1 MSSVFDA
8 VVLADSPH
16 ARIEVLGLTLVERG
30 RRVASKA
37 GARRVFVVENERDRD
52 ELARWDAARGDAA
65 LLIMRA
71 GDQVVHT
78 PLIEALLRGTA
89 NKRIASGSEGYAGA
103 LWIAATGASAVVEE
117 LAAGT
122 SDVEIALRGDAEVI
136 PAGEIAAH
144 AATTKTERDGAVK
157 MLMKLLVKPED
168 NPVTRYI
175 YRPVSRPLTRLLVG
189 TPVTPNQ
196 ISVVVL
202 VIGMLGCWFTA
213 QPGQR
218 ALIIGAALVLL
229 AGFIDGSDGEIARL
243 RLTSS
248 KFGAWL
254 DTVVDELTTTV
265 YLVATGLHAYHHMPT
280 ATWIPPSILVGLA
293 CYLIGIYGIYY
304 FLVVVSKTGNSQ
316 HYIGDL
322 EIVQS
327 DAGPALRPKHRE
339 PSRAP
344 AWMIKTGEAM
354 KHLVRRDFVNL
365 GAVALSF
372 FDAYELMYGLMFLG
386 GVGVAVVVLPEH
398 FRLRNQIREVA
409 RRGGTP
415 RLVTS

>member
-1 MSSVFDA
+1 MSVFDA

-30 RRVASKA
+30 RRVAKRA
-37 GARRVFVVENERDRD
+37 GARRVFVVENKQDFD
-52 ELARWDAARGDAA
+52 ALLRWDDERGDAA

-89 NKRIASGSEGYAGA
+89 KKRIATGPEGYSGA
-103 LWIAATGASAVVEE
+103 IWLEASAARAVLEE
-117 LAAGT
+117 LHAGT
-122 SDVEIALRGDAEVI
+122 SDVEIALRGDTEVI
-136 PAGEIAAH
+136 PHGDIAVH
-144 AATTKTERDGAVK
+144 PATTNEERATAAK

-168 NPVTRYI
+168 NPFTRYI
-175 YRPVSRPLTRLLVG
+175 YRPISRPLTRMLVG

-196 ISVVVL
+196 ISIVVL

-213 QPGQR
+213 RPGQQS
-218 ALIIGAALVLL
+218 LIIGAALVLL

-248 KFGAWL
+248 KLGAWL
-254 DTVVDELTTTV
+254 DTIVDELTTTV
-265 YLVATGLHAYHHMPT
+265 YFVAAGAHVYQHHPARWVIPSIIVGLVCYLVA
-280 ATWIPPSILVGLA
+280 
-293 CYLIGIYGIYY
+293 IYGIYY

-316 HYIGDL
+316 HYVGDL

-327 DAGPALRPKHRE
+327 DDGPALRPKHRA
-339 PSRAP
+339 PSNAP
-344 AWMIKTGEAM
+344 RWLLLVGTAIK
-354 KHLVRRDFVNL
+354 HVVRRDFINL
-365 GAVALSF
+365 GALALTF
-372 FDAYELMYGLMFLG
+372 VNAYMIIYVGMLLG
-386 GVGVAVVVLPEH
+386 GIVTAVIVIPEH
-398 FRLRNQIREVA
+398 LRLRSQIREVF